1 MASKIIKYEFIECVI
16 AASSTATRFYF
27 NDQPQLRFVSLQQL
41 EVYNI
46 NTVTSSILSNNGNI
60 SNTVMATGFLVLYYD
75 DRESVNRIPLNLLN
89 PVASNV
95 APTTLNTNSAP
106 SVFGVKTFNGQ
117 QVQWSKSYVQF
128 TAAPAVAGS
137 NTSVCV
143 GVYYS

>member
-1 MASKIIKYEFIECVI
+1 MNKITKYEFIECVI

-27 NDQPQLRFVSLQQL
+27 NDQPQLRFVSLNQL

-46 NTVTSSILSNNGNI
+46 NTVTASILSLNGNI
-60 SNTVMATGFLVLYYD
+60 TNTVMATGFLVLYYD

-89 PVASNV
+89 PVSSNV
-95 APTTLNTNSAP
+95 SPTTLTAASAP

-117 QVQWSKSYVQF
+117 QVQWSKSYIQF
-128 TAAPAVAGS
+128 TSAPATGS
-137 NTSVCV
+137 NTSVLV

>member
-1 MASKIIKYEFIECVI
+1 MNKITKYEFIECVI
-16 AASSTATRFYF
+16 AANSTATRFYF
-27 NDQPQLRFVSLQQL
+27 NDQPSLRFVSLNQL

-46 NTVTSSILSNNGNI
+46 NTVTSSILSGNGNI

-89 PVASNV
+89 PVSSNV
-95 APTTLNTNSAP
+95 SPATLGAQSAP

-117 QVQWSKSYVQF
+117 QVQWSKSYIQF
-128 TAAPAVAGS
+128 TATASTGS
-137 NTSVCV
+137 NTSVLV